1 MNKIFSIIS
10 AAVCTAALT
19 AVPLSVSAADGE
31 KVYGTMNIPYADFY
45 KAEIEDAY
53 EVVRAPSSLPVRR
66 RTSAN

>member
-10 AAVCTAALT
+10 AAVCTASLT

-53 EVVRAPSSLPVRR
+53 EVDAVSSEEHRLQL
-66 RTSAN
+66 SL